1 METNRIRD
9 FEQKLPLSGLQP
21 FYVVIKADLGL
32 FPFSLYQR
40 FEKRKNSKIL
50 YSPET
55 IKIRFIS
62 RQNPVDFGGR
72 NSPARQLAGGAETSS
87 IENENQ
93 IFPQNPKFA
102 MLSIAPESKL
112 NQTFT
117 IILPNL
123 IHKSKKRNL
132 T

>member
-1 METNRIRD
+1 MVAI
-9 FEQKLPLSGLQP
+9 
-21 FYVVIKADLGL
+21 
-32 FPFSLYQR
+32 SLYQR

-102 MLSIAPESKL
+102 MLSIAPRAGFEPATKRLTVARS
-112 NQTFT
+112 TT
-117 IILPNL
+117 ELPR
-123 IHKSKKRNL
+123 IA
-132 T
+132 